1 MNHVKNLLVVFILF
15 FLFDLPF
22 MIGINGKMYKS
33 MFERINGVKQ
43 ETWSTRTWIARTVH
57 GLFTKGRTP
66 KQTKT
71 AFLILLK
78 LPLFIIKIY
87 YKCIRPKRMFLV
99 LNQFKILTNNSIK
112 K

>member
-1 MNHVKNLLVVFILF
+1 MQQQKVIDTAKEAYTWAITNGIAKEQARCVLPEGNTVSRLYMNGTLR
-15 FLFDLPF
+15 
-22 MIGINGKMYKS
+22 S
-33 MFERINGVKQ
+33 
-43 ETWSTRTWIARTVH
+43 WIHYLH

-99 LNQFKILTNNSIK
+99 LNQFKILTNNSITK
-112 K
+112 